1 MYEDHS
7 WFIRDLVLT
16 RSLLVSFSR
25 LGVLKGRSFVF
36 CCKLITLKA
45 SA

>member
-16 RSLLVSFSR
+16 HSLLVSFYR
-25 LGVLKGRSFVF
+25 LGLLKGRTFIF
-36 CCKLITLKA
+36 CCKLITFKV